1 MNDNF
6 DTFINNLQEEIFDE
20 AKKAFGEAG
29 FQRWRNPEYNG
40 PLQNHDTSAQVK
52 GECGDTMEIFLKF
65 DKNRVKSASY
75 VTNGCASSSICGSF
89 TAELAMGKNPDE
101 LTEITGDTVLKKIGG
116 LPKEDRHCAFLAA
129 KTLQEALQ
137 CYMSRETKKY
147 QEHLKKT
154 GRGK

>member
-20 AKKAFGEAG
+20 AKKTFGEAG
-29 FQRWRNPEYNG
+29 FQRWQNPEYNG
-40 PLQNHDTSAQVK
+40 PLQNYDTRAQVK

-65 DKNRVKSASY
+65 DKNRVESASY
-75 VTNGCASSSICGSF
+75 VTDGCASSSICGSF

-101 LTEITGDTVLKKIGG
+101 LTEITGDAVLKKIGG
-116 LPKEDRHCAFLAA
+116 LQEDKHCAFLAA

-137 CYMSRETKKY
+137 CYMSREIKKY

-154 GRGK
+154 GRKK